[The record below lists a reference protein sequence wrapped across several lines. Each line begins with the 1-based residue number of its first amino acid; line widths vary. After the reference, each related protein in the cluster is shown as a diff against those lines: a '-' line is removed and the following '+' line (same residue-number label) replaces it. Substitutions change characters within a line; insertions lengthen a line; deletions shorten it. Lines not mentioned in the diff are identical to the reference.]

1 MSNAL
6 RLLTFAI
13 LSFAAGSQSAWASD
27 YPTRAVRWIVPYPPS
42 GTTDVLARIMAQ
54 RLSETLG
61 QPVVVENKLGAG
73 NHIGAELVINAYL
86 YKNLSYNFIRDIA
99 LVAGPVRTPKLMV
112 ATNNLPVKTVA
123 AETAK

>member
-1 MSNAL
+1 MSYVL

-13 LSFAAGSQSAWASD
+13 LSLAAGLQSAWASD
-27 YPTRAVRWIVPYPPS
+27 YPIKAFRWIVPYPTG
-42 GTTDVLARIMAQ
+42 GTTDVLVRLMAQ
-54 RLSETLG
+54 RLTATLG

-73 NHIGAELVINAYL
+73 NNIGAELVINASL

-99 LVAGPVRTPKLMV
+99 LVAGPVRTPNLMV

-123 AETAK
+123 ETAK

>member
-27 YPTRAVRWIVPYPPS
+27 YPTRAVRWIVPYPPA

>member
-1 MSNAL
+1 MSYVL

-13 LSFAAGSQSAWASD
+13 LSLAAGLQSAWASD
-27 YPTRAVRWIVPYPPS
+27 YPTKAIRWIVPYPTG
-42 GTTDVLARIMAQ
+42 GTTDVLVRLMAQ
-54 RLSETLG
+54 RLTATLG

-99 LVAGPVRTPKLMV
+99 LVAGPVRTPNLMV